1 MNALVTDEAEDG
13 GGGGAGEAGGEIPDI
28 DGLEQREDGSLWF
41 NGERVKSITGLDGEK
56 EGKEVYKD
64 GGGGGGDSPDEAEV
78 AGDDDMDVGKMEA
91 ATGLKGIKNMEEV
104 KSLDE
109 VKSIQE
115 VSKISPVKSIQEIKN
130 IQEVKRIH
138 EIPEDI
144 ARAFIKKH
152 GLGASGAGEDG
163 GANEADIP
171 DESGGPQRYP
181 TDEYDD
187 AEKEEVFEAVV
198 EFYEKLA
205 DILGP
210 PKNSGSGPVGTGTWV
225 PPVVRKA
232 SCRKRCFFR
241 ILSEGGA
248 LGMGKGPKR
257 TFGLVNYR
265 LEVRPLTDPR
275 PRILG
280 LDLDLTQNRLD
291 QATSCNI

>member
-1 MNALVTDEAEDG
+1 MVATDALVTGDEAEDG
-13 GGGGAGEAGGEIPDI
+13 DGAGGGAGAGGEIPDI

-64 GGGGGGDSPDEAEV
+64 GGGGGAPDEAEV
-78 AGDDDMDVGKMEA
+78 AGGGGMDVEKMEA

-115 VSKISPVKSIQEIKN
+115 VSKVSPVKSIQEIKN

-152 GLGASGAGEDG
+152 GLGSSGAGEVG
-163 GANEADIP
+163 EANEADIP
-171 DESGGPQRYP
+171 DESGGPKRYD

-187 AEKEEVFEAVV
+187 ATKEGVFEAVV
-198 EFYEKLA
+198 EFYEKLTGL
-205 DILGP
+205 LGP
-210 PKNSGSGPVGTGTWV
+210 PNAGGPVGSGTFISGDF

-232 SCRKRCFFR
+232 SCRKRCV
-241 ILSEGGA
+241 S
-248 LGMGKGPKR
+248 LGYC
-257 TFGLVNYR
+257 L
-265 LEVRPLTDPR
+265 
-275 PRILG
+275 
-280 LDLDLTQNRLD
+280 NRGH
-291 QATSCNI
+291 